1 MLRRKR
7 LHSCWPFVFELIG
20 KENYRIPQEDQ
31 QTNCFLS
38 LARGRPM
45 TAVPCQYPGLSLS
58 ATSLPT
64 EGGRDERD
72 SNNGVG
78 TGERG
83 REWVSETLFC
93 FSSFADNEND
103 LWPIPWGT
111 DHRSRPLLYGQVE
124 P

>member
-1 MLRRKR
+1 
-7 LHSCWPFVFELIG
+7 
-20 KENYRIPQEDQ
+20 
-31 QTNCFLS
+31 
-38 LARGRPM
+38 M
-45 TAVPCQYPGLSLS
+45 TAVPCPYPGLSLS
-58 ATSLPT
+58 LSPTSLQT

-78 TGERG
+78 TGEGG
-83 REWVSETLFC
+83 REWVSETFFC
-93 FSSFADNEND
+93 FFSFADNEND